1 VPDFV
6 HGRFAKLKI
15 RDANGT
21 LVDISDYLLS
31 VSMPRSIEASETTT
45 FGHNFKTYIPG
56 MGDATMSCEF
66 RWAPFIEELLSGL
79 IQRVTDFEYFPNG
92 EASGKIKYTGDCVM
106 TSFPDESNVSDVKG
120 GSAEF
125 QVSDSVVRTVL
136 P

>member
-15 RDANGT
+15 KDADGN

-31 VSMPRSIEASETTT
+31 VSLPRSIEASETTT

-79 IQRVTDFEYFPNG
+79 IQKVTQYEYFPNG
-92 EASGKIKYTGDCVM
+92 EGSGKIKYTGDCVM

-125 QVSDSVVRTVL
+125 QVSDSVIRTVL

>member
-15 RDANGT
+15 KDADGN

-31 VSMPRSIEASETTT
+31 VSLPRSIEASETTT

-79 IQRVTDFEYFPNG
+79 IQKVTQYEYFPNG
-92 EASGKIKYTGDCVM
+92 EGSGKIKYTGDCVM

-125 QVSDSVVRTVL
+125 QVSDSVIRSV
-136 P
+136 PP

>member
-1 VPDFV
+1 MADFV

-15 RDANGT
+15 RDANDT
-21 LVDISDYLLS
+21 MVDISDYLLS
-31 VSMPRSIEASETTT
+31 VSLPRSIEASETTT

-79 IQRVTDFEYFPNG
+79 IQRVTDFEYYPNG
-92 EASGKIKYTGDCVM
+92 EASGKVKYTGDCVM

>member
-15 RDANGT
+15 KDADGN

-31 VSMPRSIEASETTT
+31 VSLPRSIEASETTT

-79 IQRVTDFEYFPNG
+79 IQRVTQYEYFPNG
-92 EASGKIKYTGDCVM
+92 EGSGKIKYTGDCMM

-125 QVSDSVVRTVL
+125 QCSDFVTRTVL

>member
-15 RDANGT
+15 KNASGT

-31 VSMPRSIEASETTT
+31 VSLPRSIEANETTT
-45 FGHNFKTYIPG
+45 FGRNFKTYIPG

-79 IQRVTDFEYFPNG
+79 IQKVTQFEYFPNG
-92 EASGKIKYTGDCVM
+92 EASGKIKYSGDCMM

>member
-31 VSMPRSIEASETTT
+31 VSLPRSIEASETTT

-125 QVSDSVVRTVL
+125 QVSDSVIRSVL

>member
-1 VPDFV
+1 MPDFV

-15 RDANGT
+15 RDANGN

-31 VSMPRSIEASETTT
+31 VSLPRTIEASETTT

-79 IQRVTDFEYFPNG
+79 IQRVTDFEYYPNG
-92 EASGKIKYTGDCVM
+92 EASGKIKYTADCMM

>member
-15 RDANGT
+15 RDAANVLT
-21 LVDISDYLLS
+21 DISDYLLS
-31 VSMPRSIEASETTT
+31 VSLPRSIEANETTT
-45 FGHNFKTYIPG
+45 FGKNFKTYIPG

-66 RWAPFIEELLSGL
+66 RWDPVIEGLLSGL
-79 IQRVTDFEYFPNG
+79 IQKVTTFEYFPNG
-92 EASGKIKYTGDCVM
+92 EASGKIKYAGSCM
-106 TSFPDESNVSDVKG
+106 LTSFPDESNVSDVKG

-125 QVSDSVVRTVL
+125 QVSDSAVRTVL